1 MKNISEKKSYS
12 QAKKD
17 DLKQVITELKSMARL
32 QLEDKKIFAINLGQ
46 MIESLDFG
54 SPQKA
59 IRAVFEKADLTESL
73 QKRKRY

>member
-54 SPQKA
+54 SPQ
-59 IRAVFEKADLTESL
+59 RLYEQFL
-73 QKRKRY
+73 RKRT